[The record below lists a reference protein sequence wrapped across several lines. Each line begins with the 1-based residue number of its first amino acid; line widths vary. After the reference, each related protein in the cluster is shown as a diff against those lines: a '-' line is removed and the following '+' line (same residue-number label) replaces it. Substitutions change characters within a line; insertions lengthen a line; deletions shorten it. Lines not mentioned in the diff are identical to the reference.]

1 VLEAFETQQVERTD
15 LSVAGNGGAP
25 PEPEPEPDDSE

>member
-1 VLEAFETQQVERTD
+1 VLEAFETQEIERTD

-25 PEPEPEPDDSE
+25 DEPEAGEDE